1 MSISS
6 EVIETRIHSQLIK
19 SAGGSRIP
27 KVQVAQR
34 HLKCIF
40 EIWSEVGLIQ
50 DYVFNNVGSALILN
64 GSVRI
69 VF

>member
-1 MSISS
+1 MSLSS
-6 EVIETRIHSQLIK
+6 EVMETRIHSHLIK
-19 SAGGSRIP
+19 SAGDPRAP

-34 HLKCIF
+34 LIKCSF
-40 EIWSEVGLIQ
+40 EIWSEVSLIE
-50 DYVFNNVGSALILN
+50 DYVFTNVGSALILN